1 MFVGNYFRPPRSSET
16 QVIDPSYFPQF
27 QKFRSFVEVIGDLI
41 TIGFLRIGCI
51 GFLNLFAE
59 DCENFSNLDR
69 NLFPGYWE
77 DNQRPPGY
85 YILRLVVFIGTA
97 C

>member
-1 MFVGNYFRPPRSSET
+1 MLHRFTLCFNKLMGEGN
-16 QVIDPSYFPQF
+16 
-27 QKFRSFVEVIGDLI
+27 KCLLI
-41 TIGFLRIGCI
+41 AAFK
-51 GFLNLFAE
+51 
-59 DCENFSNLDR
+59 DR

-85 YILRLVVFIGTA
+85 CILRLVVFIGTA

>member
-1 MFVGNYFRPPRSSET
+1 MFVGNSFRQPRTSNT
-16 QVIDPSYFPQF
+16 QSIDPSYFPQF
-27 QKFRSFVEVIGDLI
+27 QIVLFGGWNDIQIVRGGNKCLLI
-41 TIGFLRIGCI
+41 AAFK
-51 GFLNLFAE
+51 
-59 DCENFSNLDR
+59 DR

-85 YILRLVVFIGTA
+85 CILRLVVFIGTA